1 MQKTQAK
8 ADLMNPFIGPRPFSQ
23 DTQDQRLFFGR
34 DRETDEIASLIFGH
48 QLVLVY
54 AQSGAGKTSIFNAKV
69 IPRLRENGFDVLPVA
84 RVGGAIPIPS
94 ASSSSSSS
102 SDSKIVS
109 TSNAYLL
116 NTFQTL
122 IPTIDRPLVT
132 YGSLSSFLKDS
143 FPAKRNDRGK
153 LRPQV
158 IIFDQ
163 FEEIFSFYPNERWQE
178 QRQEFFEQI
187 GKALENNPLLRIVF
201 VIREDYLAQLDPFL
215 HLLPERV
222 RPRFRLERLRREAA
236 KKAIKGPF
244 DMSGSSLDDYVIEKL
259 LDNLLN
265 IQIETPAGKRR
276 EVKGEFIEPIHLQ
289 VVCQRLWQKSVH
301 SSNISL
307 NDLEIIGDV
316 DKALEDFYEDVIH
329 RASED
334 TAPNSAKPNQSAK
347 IYEDDI
353 RIWCEKKL
361 ITSTGTR
368 SIVHRGP
375 RLTSGI
381 PNVVIDS
388 LENNYLIRGEWK
400 SGAKWYELTHD
411 RLIKP
416 VLDSNRRW
424 KNNLQTKLIRKKKE
438 RSKILVVSVAAF
450 VALYAILLLSIM
462 SPGNLSQDGG
472 VLNVAVNPNTNMVYV
487 TATNGSNRVVSIID
501 GTTNQIVG
509 HIPVD
514 YDSTSAIA
522 VNPNTNTIYVTATNG
537 SNRVVSIIDG
547 TTNQIVG
554 HIPAIDAIA
563 ANPNTNMVYA
573 ASDSE
578 NTISIIN
585 GTTNQIVGHIPVDYD
600 STSAIAVNPNTN
612 MVYAASDSENTIS
625 IINGTTNQ
633 IVGHVEINGHSG
645 DIAIDPVHN
654 RIYAGKVSP
663 NEPIAIIDGDKNVI
677 VDHIGIGYVTKSI
690 VNPNTNMVYAASK
703 YQNTISIINGT
714 TNQIVGHIP
723 AIDYNE
729 RSAIA
734 VNPNTNTIYVTATN
748 GSNRVVSIID
758 GTTNELIATR
768 FW

>member
-34 DRETDEIASLIFGH
+34 DRETDEIASLIFRH

-69 IPRLRENGFDVLPVA
+69 IPKLKENGFDVLPVA

-94 ASSSSSSS
+94 DSSSS
-102 SDSKIVS
+102 SDSNILS
-109 TSNAYLL
+109 TSNVYLL
-116 NTFQTL
+116 NAFQTL
-122 IPTIDRPLVT
+122 IPTTDRRMVT
-132 YGSLSSFLKDS
+132 DESLSSFVKNS
-143 FPAKRNDRGK
+143 FPPKSNDRGK
-153 LRPQV
+153 LMPQV

-201 VIREDYLAQLDPFL
+201 LIREDYLAQLDPFL
-215 HLLPERV
+215 HLLPERL

-244 DMSGSSLDDYVIEKL
+244 DISGSSLDDYVIEKL

-316 DKALEDFYEDVIH
+316 DKALEDFYEDAIH

-334 TAPNSAKPNQSAK
+334 TGPNSAKPNQGAR
-347 IYEDDI
+347 IYEGDI

-368 SIVHRGP
+368 GIVHRGP

-424 KNNLQTKLIRKKKE
+424 KNNFQTKLIRKKRQ
-438 RSKILVVSVAAF
+438 RSKILIISIAAF
-450 VALYAILLLSIM
+450 VALYTILVMSIL
-462 SPGNLSQDGG
+462 SPGNLSQDEG
-472 VLNVAVNPNTNMVYV
+472 VVNVAVNPNTNMVYV
-487 TATNGSNRVVSIID
+487 TATNGSDRVVSIID
-501 GTTNQIVG
+501 GTTNQIV
-509 HIPVD
+509 
-514 YDSTSAIA
+514 
-522 VNPNTNTIYVTATNG
+522 
-537 SNRVVSIIDG
+537 R
-547 TTNQIVG
+547 
-554 HIPAIDAIA
+554 
-563 ANPNTNMVYA
+563 
-573 ASDSE
+573 
-578 NTISIIN
+578 
-585 GTTNQIVGHIPVDYD
+585 HIPVDYD

-625 IINGTTNQ
+625 IIDGTTNQ

-645 DIAIDPVHN
+645 DIAIDPIHN

-677 VDHIGIGYVTKSI
+677 VDHIGIGYVTESI

-703 YQNTISIINGT
+703 YENTISIINGT

-723 AIDYNE
+723 ALDYNE

-734 VNPNTNTIYVTATN
+734 VNHNTNTIYVTATN
-748 GSNRVVSIID
+748 GSDRVVSIVD
-758 GTTNELIATR
+758 GTTHELIANR

>member
-509 HIPVD
+509 HIP
-514 YDSTSAIA
+514 
-522 VNPNTNTIYVTATNG
+522 
-537 SNRVVSIIDG
+537 
-547 TTNQIVG
+547 
-554 HIPAIDAIA
+554 AIDAIA

>member
-509 HIPVD
+509 HIP
-514 YDSTSAIA
+514 
-522 VNPNTNTIYVTATNG
+522 
-537 SNRVVSIIDG
+537 
-547 TTNQIVG
+547 
-554 HIPAIDAIA
+554 AIDAIA
-563 ANPNTNMVYA
+563 A
-573 ASDSE
+573 
-578 NTISIIN
+578 
-585 GTTNQIVGHIPVDYD
+585 
-600 STSAIAVNPNTN
+600 NPNTN